1 MKKNERRQDGRIG
14 HDTDIIELGVAS
26 EETKG
31 VPYHVTIE
39 AFLQRQPFDEL
50 SAD

>member
-1 MKKNERRQDGRIG
+1 MNSIEKRED
-14 HDTDIIELGVAS
+14 DIVDLGVAS

-31 VPYHVTIE
+31 VPHTVTIE
-39 AFLQRQPFDEL
+39 AFLSRPPADEL

>member
-1 MKKNERRQDGRIG
+1 MKKLETHEN
-14 HDTDIIELGVAS
+14 DIIDLGVAS

-31 VPYHVTIE
+31 IPSLVSIE
-39 AFLQRQPFDEL
+39 DFQSRPPADEL